1 MLILNR
7 LEGRHELIKNIQW
20 YSIKEVSEL
29 FALCEKT
36 IRSFE
41 KEGLKFHRIGR
52 SVRISDVEIE
62 RFFFGTK
69 DNDLIY

>member
-1 MLILNR
+1 MLAFAGLKAWFI
-7 LEGRHELIKNIQW
+7 LIKNIQW

-29 FALCEKT
+29 FGLCEKT